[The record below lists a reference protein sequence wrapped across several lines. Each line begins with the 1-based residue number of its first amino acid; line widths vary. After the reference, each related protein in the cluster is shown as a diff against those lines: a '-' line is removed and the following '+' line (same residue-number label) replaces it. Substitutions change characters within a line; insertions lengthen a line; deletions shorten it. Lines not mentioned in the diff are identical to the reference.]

1 MILGVLKEPS
11 PEKRVSLHPEAVKA
25 LVSAGNK
32 VLIESG
38 AGFTAFLSDALFQEV
53 GAEIMSRAA
62 VLTQAEMLF
71 QISPLEESEWKN
83 LPNGKMV
90 VGIYQPLVAR
100 ELMGQL
106 AKQGITLFSM
116 DSIPRISRAQSMDV
130 LSSMSTVS
138 GYKAVLL
145 AAANLPR
152 FFPMLMTAAGTVP
165 PAKVLVIGAGVA
177 GLQAIATARRLGAVV
192 EAFDTRPSVKEQ
204 VLSLGGKFVEVPGAV
219 EDKGA
224 GGYAVEQSEEYKQKQ
239 SEMLEMSIVKSD
251 VVITTALIP
260 GRRAPL
266 LITNAMLKRMKPG
279 AVVVDLAS
287 VNGGNCEGTVDNET
301 VVIEGVSI
309 IGSSALPSTMPED
322 ATRMYSKNLHN
333 FLKLLL
339 NNDQLNLNFE
349 DDIINGTCITHQGAI
364 VFKPLLN
371 Q

>member
-1 MILGVLKEPS
+1 MVLGVLKEPL
-11 PEKRVSLHPEAVKA
+11 PETRVSFHPEAVKA
-25 LVSAGNK
+25 LVSVGNK
-32 VLIESG
+32 VLIEAG
-38 AGFTAFLSDALFQEV
+38 AGETAFLSDGLFQEA
-53 GAEIMSRAA
+53 GAEVRERSA
-62 VLTQAEMLF
+62 VLAQAEMIF
-71 QISPLEESEWKN
+71 QISPLAEAEWRS
-83 LPNGKMV
+83 LTSGKIV
-90 VGIYQPLVAR
+90 VGVYQPLVAR
-100 ELMGQL
+100 DLMD
-106 AKQGITLFSM
+106 AMSKQGITLFSM

-145 AAANLPR
+145 AAASLPR

-192 EAFDTRPSVKEQ
+192 EAFDTRISVKEQ
-204 VLSLGGKFVEVPGAV
+204 VQSLGGKFVEVPGAV

-224 GGYAVEQSEEYKQKQ
+224 GGYAVEQSEEYKKAQ
-239 SEMLEMSIVKSD
+239 SEMLEKSIVKSD

-266 LITNAMLKRMKPG
+266 LITNAMLKQMKPG

-301 VVIEGVSI
+301 VKIEGVTI
-309 IGSSALPSTMPED
+309 IGSSALPATMPED

-339 NNDQLNLNFE
+339 KNDQLNLNFE
-349 DDIINGTCITHQGAI
+349 DEIIKGTCITHQGAI
-364 VFKPLLN
+364 VFKPLLS

>member
-1 MILGVLKEPS
+1 MILGVLKEPL

-25 LVSAGNK
+25 LVADGNK
-32 VLIESG
+32 VLVEKG
-38 AGFTAFLSDALFQEV
+38 AGSAAFLSDELYE
-53 GAEIMSRAA
+53 GAGADTADRAS
-62 VLTQAEMLF
+62 VLANSDVLF
-71 QISPLEESEWKN
+71 QIAPLEKSE
-83 LPNGKMV
+83 LGVLASGKILIGV
-90 VGIYQPLVAR
+90 YQPLVAAD
-100 ELMGQL
+100 LMKEIAG
-106 AKQGITLFSM
+106 QGITLFSM

-177 GLQAIATARRLGAVV
+177 GLQAIATSKRLGAVV
-192 EAFDTRPSVKEQ
+192 EAFDTRSSVKEQ
-204 VLSLGGKFVEVPGAV
+204 VQSLGGKFVEVPGAV
-219 EDKGA
+219 EDLGA

-239 SEMLEMSIVKSD
+239 SEMLEKSIVKSD

-260 GRRAPL
+260 GKRAPL
-266 LITNAMLKRMKPG
+266 LITKAMLKKMKPG

-287 VNGGNCEGTVDNET
+287 VNGGNCEGTVDNAT
-301 VVIEGVSI
+301 VEVEGVTI

-322 ATRMYSKNLHN
+322 ATRMYSKNLQN

-339 NNDQLNLNFE
+339 DKDKLNLNFE
-349 DDIINGTCITHQGAI
+349 DAIISGTCITHQGEI
-364 VFKPLLN
+364 VFKPLLS
-371 Q
+371 